1 MIRFRSILL
10 FVAGIGIGCRSA
22 ESQPMRLP
30 STVSAGVSAAKPR
43 VDTSPVQPAA
53 HEMLLQPAGVESHA
67 PTPFGTAEPLPPRN
81 GAQSHTDS
89 LDEFLQLALA
99 TNPAIAQAEAR
110 VQALRGQRVQVGLP
124 PNPTIGYTAEE
135 MGDGGTAGKQGGF
148 VGQQFITGGKLRLN
162 RAVLSREIEQA
173 EQRLAAMQL
182 RVGTDV
188 RRAFYA
194 ALIAHRRIE
203 LAEELLRASSQA
215 TKASQELLQA
225 EEIPQAGLLQT
236 QIEQQSFAIVS
247 QTANN
252 EQQAAWR
259 QLSAVVGSDLHP
271 RPLTGDVTQLPTLL
285 DWDDQLLR
293 VTTRSPEISA
303 AFAAV
308 DRAQTALERA
318 RAEPLP
324 DVSTQATVQY
334 DNATGDTVAGVQVGL
349 PLPIWNR
356 NQGGVWQAQAEV
368 AEARRNAQR
377 VEADLKRR
385 LAVAYQQYAN
395 ARAQAEIY
403 STQILP
409 KSQETYELVQRGYR
423 LGEIGYLDLLTAQRT
438 YAQTNLAYLD
448 ALSTLWASWTEI
460 DGLLLSGSLMTP
472 SE

>member
-1 MIRFRSILL
+1 MIRFPSILL
-10 FVAGIGIGCRSA
+10 LFVGVGFSCHAA
-22 ESQPMRLP
+22 ESQTMRLP
-30 STVSAGVSAAKPR
+30 STDSAGVSATKPR
-43 VDTSPVQPAA
+43 IDASLEQPAA
-53 HEMLLQPAGVESHA
+53 HEMLLQPAGVA
-67 PTPFGTAEPLPPRN
+67 RPVPTPPGDAEPLPPRTPPPSE
-81 GAQSHTDS
+81 ALS
-89 LDEFLQLALA
+89 LDELLQLAL
-99 TNPAIAQAEAR
+99 TSNPAIAQAGAR
-110 VQALRGQRVQVGLP
+110 VQALRGQWVQVGLS
-124 PNPTIGYTAEE
+124 PNPTMGYAADD

-148 VGQQFITGGKLRLN
+148 VGQQFVTGGKLRLN
-162 RAVLSREIEQA
+162 RAVLSREIVQA

-182 RVGTDV
+182 RVETDV

-194 ALIAHRRIE
+194 ALVAQRRIE

-215 TKASQELLQA
+215 AEASQELLQA
-225 EEIPQAGLLQT
+225 EEIPRAGLLQT
-236 QIEQQSFAIVS
+236 QIEQQNFAIVL
-247 QTANN
+247 QTAKN
-252 EQQAAWR
+252 EQSAAWR
-259 QLSAVVGSDLHP
+259 QLSAVVGDDLGP
-271 RPLTGDVTQLPTLL
+271 RPLAGDVSQLPTML
-285 DWDDQLLR
+285 DWDDQLVR
-293 VTTRSPEISA
+293 VTTTSPEVSV

-308 DRAQTALERA
+308 ERAQTALERA
-318 RAEPLP
+318 RVEPIP
-324 DVSTQATVQY
+324 DVSTQATVQF

-356 NQGGVWQAQAEV
+356 NQGGIRRAQAEV

-377 VEADLKRR
+377 VEFDLKRR

-395 ARAQAEIY
+395 ARAQAETY